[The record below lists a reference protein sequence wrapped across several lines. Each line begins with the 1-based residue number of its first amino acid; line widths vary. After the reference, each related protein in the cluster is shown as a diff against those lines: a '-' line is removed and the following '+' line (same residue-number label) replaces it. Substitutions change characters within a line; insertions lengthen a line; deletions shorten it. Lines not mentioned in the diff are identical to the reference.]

1 MQGFDPQ
8 DDQERDYLKERMFL
22 GEDHFIELQEH
33 YKELQEGYK
42 ELVRTPAKIIININ
56 KDTYESIEIQNS
68 DR

>member
-22 GEDHFIELQEH
+22 GEEHFI
-33 YKELQEGYK
+33 ELQEGYK

-56 KDTYESIEIQNS
+56 QDTYESIEIQNS